1 MSKNILII
9 NGHPAPEKSTAGSEI
24 IRKLSELLPEA
35 QVRHLAHLTS
45 GGSFDV
51 AAEQAALRQADAVVW
66 HFPFYWYSVPALM
79 KKWIDEVLAYGF
91 AYGSSAT
98 ALHGKQLLL
107 SLTTGAGA
115 DDYQQGASMTW
126 PLEAFLPPLLQTA
139 YYCGMKTLKPVWS
152 YSMICIPGVTDAAGR
167 ERILADARIHAE
179 RIAKELRDWERE
191 EQK

>member
-1 MSKNILII
+1 
-9 NGHPAPEKSTAGSEI
+9 
-24 IRKLSELLPEA
+24 
-35 QVRHLAHLTS
+35 
-45 GGSFDV
+45 
-51 AAEQAALRQADAVVW
+51 
-66 HFPFYWYSVPALM
+66 
-79 KKWIDEVLAYGF
+79 
-91 AYGSSAT
+91 
-98 ALHGKQLLL
+98 
-107 SLTTGAGA
+107 
-115 DDYQQGASMTW
+115 MTW